1 MSTLMSVRDL
11 RLAYDGTDVVHGVDL
26 DVPAGP
32 YGVGLIGESGSGKTT
47 IARALL
53 QLHPVVAGSVTYD
66 GADVL
71 GMRREALSAYR
82 RQVQMVFQDGDGA
95 LDPRMSVLSNVS
107 EPLAVHGTVP
117 RAQRRERVGQLLDE
131 VGLPADVIR
140 RYPHQLS
147 GGQRQRVVIARA
159 LALEPRLLVLD
170 EPTSALD
177 VTVQERVLQLIE
189 RLRVERGLSYLL
201 ISHNLAVVDRLC
213 ESSTVLYRGV
223 VMERGATET
232 LLSRPRHPYT
242 RALRAAVP
250 EIGVRRPPLT
260 RVSTGSLAASPA
272 EGCVYAE
279 RCPLAAEVCR
289 TTTPVLREYD
299 GRDVACH
306 RVEETADLLPTG

>member
-1 MSTLMSVRDL
+1 MSVLLSVRDL
-11 RLAYDGTDVVHGVDL
+11 RLAYDDTDVVHGVNI

-53 QLHPVVAGSVTYD
+53 RLHPAAGGSVTYD
-66 GADVL
+66 GSDVL
-71 GMRREALSAYR
+71 ALRGTALSAYR
-82 RQVQMVFQDGDGA
+82 RHVQMVFQDGDGA
-95 LDPRMSVLSNVS
+95 LDPRMSILSNVS
-107 EPLAVHGTVP
+107 EPLTVHGTVR
-117 RAQRRERVGQLLDE
+117 RAERRDRVAQLLDE
-131 VGLPADVIR
+131 VGLPEGVIT

-189 RLRVERGLSYLL
+189 RLRTERGLAYLL

-213 ESSTVLYRGV
+213 ETSIVLYRGV
-223 VMERGATET
+223 VMEHGPTAT

-242 RALRAAVP
+242 QALRAAVP
-250 EIGVRRPPLT
+250 EIGVQRPALT
-260 RVSTGSLAASPA
+260 RVSTGSASAAQSG
-272 EGCVYAE
+272 GCVYAE
-279 RCPLAAEVCR
+279 RCPLAIEVCR
-289 TTTPVLREYD
+289 TTVPILQEHD
-299 GRDVACH
+299 GREVACH
-306 RVEETADLLPTG
+306 RVEETTALLKA